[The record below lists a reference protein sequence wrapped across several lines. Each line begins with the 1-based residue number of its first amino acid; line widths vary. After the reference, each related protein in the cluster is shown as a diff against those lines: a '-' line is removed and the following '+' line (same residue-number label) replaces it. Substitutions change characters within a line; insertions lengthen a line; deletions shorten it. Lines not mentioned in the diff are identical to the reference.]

1 MLNFQT
7 FCCNLKIGGLGAKL
21 CVFFYY
27 FYFEKNYGL
36 LKTKSP
42 CFLLNKKINFHKTK
56 RNRKWKIP
64 HTVLGKWS
72 LCFSWYKNWDLKV
85 KLWWFGARERKK
97 RVYFA
102 QRKFF
107 QHFCSIS
114 MYSVLNKLQ
123 NIYFFISK
131 NITSYTFVACL

>member
-1 MLNFQT
+1 MNSLLLRLKFYWVTYNTTFSSWTQLLQEIPQGSVLGPMLFDTYIND
-7 FCCNLKIGGLGAKL
+7 
-21 CVFFYY
+21 
-27 FYFEKNYGL
+27 
-36 LKTKSP
+36 
-42 CFLLNKKINFHKTK
+42 INFHKTK

-72 LCFSWYKNWDLKV
+72 LCFSRYKNWDLKV

-102 QRKFF
+102 RRKFF